1 MFFSVEPVF
10 LLTVFMLRVEAD
22 KKAGTGRLS
31 LLCMPLR
38 LAVPAAIRL
47 FVLAFDQQQQQQQ
60 QQQQDERATAPAV
73 AAAAAAASVLHCH
86 SQQQPAAASSR
97 QQ

>member
-38 LAVPAAIRL
+38 LAVHAAIRL
-47 FVLAFDQQQQQQQ
+47 FVLAFDQQQQQQ